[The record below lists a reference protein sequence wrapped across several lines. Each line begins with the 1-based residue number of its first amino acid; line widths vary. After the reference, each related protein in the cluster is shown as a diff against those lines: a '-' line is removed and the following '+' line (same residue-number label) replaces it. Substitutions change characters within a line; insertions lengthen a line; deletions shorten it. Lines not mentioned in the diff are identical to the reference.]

1 MQLYMPTVASSTC
14 VTGRHISYPN
24 SVPCG
29 IADQKMGNSQMLDL
43 HMYRWFSGRAS
54 PATRRVRVRFPDD
67 ADYIFHIYVP

>member
-43 HMYRWFSGRAS
+43 HMYRWFSGRALACH
-54 PATRRVRVRFPDD
+54 ATGPGL
-67 ADYIFHIYVP
+67 IPG